1 MERSNGEELMEVNTR
16 ARKARN
22 SCQLLSLHVL
32 HYKINVCKLWDWKPA
47 RSEFL
52 FWADKLGTQ
61 KLWWESVF
69 AHLFC
74 QFLPACLQKILLP
87 LTFQLSFKEKSLSDT
102 SWRLLLM
109 FLSQLMM
116 CLSSASPALWHLCH
130 VCLHL
135 VALCRLLCLSNTFG
149 SACSPN
155 RNVRVSVQNPE
166 IKNGC
171 KQIQLVLTRNTIKS
185 TCWGR
190 EHTVGAPSV
199 CAALCTWKHRFLAF
213 LSSETASG
221 SSRRG
226 KHQQFVECRVGTERH
241 SSVQATFMFCFEVS
255 VCYSLASLSQPFIL
269 VPSCEE
275 SCRGRGTLAL
285 LQLLWEQ
292 GCLQRGLTPSHS
304 LSSLWKH
311 DLYVTFMMG
320 NNNTGLQMAADVH
333 ETS

>member
-1 MERSNGEELMEVNTR
+1 
-16 ARKARN
+16 
-22 SCQLLSLHVL
+22 
-32 HYKINVCKLWDWKPA
+32 
-47 RSEFL
+47 
-52 FWADKLGTQ
+52 
-61 KLWWESVF
+61 
-69 AHLFC
+69 
-74 QFLPACLQKILLP
+74 
-87 LTFQLSFKEKSLSDT
+87 
-102 SWRLLLM
+102 M

-226 KHQQFVECRVGTERH
+226 KHQQFVEFRVGTERH

-275 SCRGRGTLAL
+275 SCRGRGTLGL

-292 GCLQRGLTPSHS
+292 GCLQRGS
-304 LSSLWKH
+304 LLPIPWVHCGNMIYVLLSLWEKITQICKWR
-311 DLYVTFMMG
+311 LMFMRHHKY
-320 NNNTGLQMAADVH
+320 LRRFIYYPIL
-333 ETS
+333 EE